1 MKISIITPS
10 FNSEKTIEETIKSVL
25 NQTYKD
31 IEHIIIDCGSTDRT
45 LEIIRK
51 YSYSDLFVNS
61 DKFGSHLDYS
71 NKFISEPDKGIY
83 DGMNKGIKLATGEV
97 IGILNSDDLY
107 FDDYVIENVA
117 KAFKE
122 NDIDC
127 LWGDLVY
134 FKDDP
139 NKFIRIW
146 KTGEYKPGIFKT
158 GWVPPHPT
166 FFVKKEIYEKYG
178 YFRLDFPVAADYE
191 LMLRFLEK
199 YKIKGYYLP
208 KFLVRMRA
216 GGNANKLKNII
227 KGNLECIRAWKVN
240 DLKMPFYTP
249 FLRMLRRIPQILKI

>member
-25 NQTYKD
+25 SQTYND
-31 IEHIIIDCGSTDRT
+31 IEYLIIDGGSRDRT
-45 LEIIRK
+45 LEIVDK
-51 YSYSDLFVNS
+51 YK
-61 DKFGSHLDYS
+61 DKIS
-71 NKFISEPDKGIY
+71 KIVSEPDKGIY
-83 DGMNKGIKLATGEV
+83 DGMNKGIKLATGEIV
-97 IGILNSDDLY
+97 GILNSDDLY
-107 FDDYVIENVA
+107 FDEFVIENVM
-117 KAFKE
+117 KIFRE
-122 NDIDC
+122 NKIDC

-139 NKFIRIW
+139 NKFIRVW
-146 KTGEYKPGIFKT
+146 KGGNYKPGIFKT

-199 YKIKGYYLP
+199 YRIKGYYLP
-208 KFLVRMRA
+208 KFLVKMRV

-240 DLKMPFYTP
+240 GLKMPFYTP
-249 FLRMLRRIPQILKI
+249 FFRMFRRIPQILKI

>member
-10 FNSEKTIEETIKSVL
+10 FNSGKTIEETIKSVL
-25 NQTYKD
+25 SQTYKD
-31 IEHIIIDCGSTDRT
+31 IEYIIIDGGSKDNT
-45 LEIIRK
+45 LEIIEK
-51 YSYSDLFVNS
+51 YK
-61 DKFGSHLDYS
+61 DKIS
-71 NKFISEPDKGIY
+71 KVVSEPDKGIY
-83 DGMNKGIKLATGEV
+83 DGMNKGIKLATGEIV
-97 IGILNSDDLY
+97 GILNSDDLY
-107 FDDYVIENVA
+107 FDEFVIGKVA

-139 NKFIRIW
+139 NKFIRFW
-146 KTGEYKPGIFKT
+146 KAGSYKPGIFKT

-166 FFVKKEIYEKYG
+166 FFVKREIYEKYG
-178 YFRLDFPVAADYE
+178 YFRLDLPVAADYE

-208 KFLVRMRA
+208 EILVKMRA

-227 KGNLECIRAWKVN
+227 KGNLECIRAWKIN
-240 DLKMPFYTP
+240 GIKMPFYTP
-249 FLRMLRRIPQILKI
+249 ILRILRRVPQFIFRALV

>member
-10 FNSEKTIEETIKSVL
+10 FNSGKTIEETIKSIL
-25 NQTYKD
+25 SQTYKN
-31 IEHIIIDCGSTDRT
+31 IEHFIIDGGSKDNT
-45 LEIIRK
+45 LEIIKK
-51 YSYSDLFVNS
+51 YNYL
-61 DKFGSHLDYS
+61 DKFAFYLDYGF
-71 NKFISEPDKGIY
+71 KFVSEPDRGIY
-83 DGMNKGIKLATGEV
+83 DAMNKGIKLATGDIV
-97 IGILNSDDLY
+97 GILNSDDIY
-107 FDDYVIENVA
+107 FDESVIENVM
-117 KAFKE
+117 KIFKE
-122 NDIDC
+122 NQIDC

-139 NKFIRIW
+139 SKFIRIW
-146 KTGEYKPGIFKT
+146 KAGSYKPGIFKT

-191 LMLRFLEK
+191 IMLRFLEK

-208 KFLVRMRA
+208 KFLVKMRA

-240 DLKMPFYTP
+240 NLKISIFTP
-249 FLRMLRRIPQILKI
+249 ILRIFRRIPQIIKQC

>member
-1 MKISIITPS
+1 MKISIVTPS

-25 NQTYKD
+25 SQAYND
-31 IEHIIIDCGSTDRT
+31 IEYLIIDSDSKDRT
-45 LEIIRK
+45 LEIVDK
-51 YSYSDLFVNS
+51 YR
-61 DKFGSHLDYS
+61 DK
-71 NKFISEPDKGIY
+71 ISKIVSEKDKGIY
-83 DGMNKGIKLATGEV
+83 DGMNKGIKLAAGEIV
-97 IGILNSDDLY
+97 GILNSDDLY
-107 FDDYVIENVA
+107 FDEFVIENVM

-122 NDIDC
+122 NKIDC

-146 KTGEYKPGIFKT
+146 RGGKYKSGIFKT

-166 FFVKKEIYEKYG
+166 FFVKKEIYEEYG

-199 YKIKGYYLP
+199 YRIKGYYLP
-208 KFLVRMRA
+208 KFLVKMRI

-240 DLKMPFYTP
+240 GLKMPFYTP
-249 FLRMLRRIPQILKI
+249 FFRMFRRIPQILKI

>member
-25 NQTYKD
+25 SQTYND
-31 IEHIIIDCGSTDRT
+31 IEYLIIDGGSRDRT
-45 LEIIRK
+45 LEIVDK
-51 YSYSDLFVNS
+51 YK
-61 DKFGSHLDYS
+61 DKIS
-71 NKFISEPDKGIY
+71 KIVSEPDKGIY
-83 DGMNKGIKLATGEV
+83 DGMNKGIKLATGEIV
-97 IGILNSDDLY
+97 GILNSDDLY
-107 FDDYVIENVA
+107 FDESVIENVM
-117 KAFKE
+117 KVFKE
-122 NDIDC
+122 NKIDC

-139 NKFIRIW
+139 NKFIRVW
-146 KTGEYKPGIFKT
+146 KGGNYKPGIFKT

-199 YKIKGYYLP
+199 YRVKGYYLP
-208 KFLVRMRA
+208 KFLVKMRA

-240 DLKMPFYTP
+240 GLKMPFYTP
-249 FLRMLRRIPQILKI
+249 FFRILRRIPQILKI

>member
-1 MKISIITPS
+1 MKISIVTPS

-25 NQTYKD
+25 SQAYND
-31 IEHIIIDCGSTDRT
+31 IEYLIIDSDSKDRT
-45 LEIIRK
+45 LEIVDK
-51 YSYSDLFVNS
+51 YR
-61 DKFGSHLDYS
+61 DK
-71 NKFISEPDKGIY
+71 ISKIVSEKDKGIY
-83 DGMNKGIKLATGEV
+83 DGMNKGIKLAAGEIV
-97 IGILNSDDLY
+97 GILNSDDLY
-107 FDDYVIENVA
+107 FDEFVIENVM

-122 NDIDC
+122 NKIDC

-146 KTGEYKPGIFKT
+146 RGGKYKSGIFKT

-166 FFVKKEIYEKYG
+166 FFVKKEIYEEYG

-199 YKIKGYYLP
+199 YRIKGYYLP
-208 KFLVRMRA
+208 KFLIKMRI

-240 DLKMPFYTP
+240 GLKMPFYTP
-249 FLRMLRRIPQILKI
+249 FFRMFRRIPQILKI

>member
-10 FNSEKTIEETIKSVL
+10 LNSEKTIEETIKSVL
-25 NQTYKD
+25 SQTYKD
-31 IEHIIIDCGSTDRT
+31 IEYIIIDGGSKDKTI
-45 LEIIRK
+45 EIVDK
-51 YSYSDLFVNS
+51 YR
-61 DKFGSHLDYS
+61 DK
-71 NKFISEPDKGIY
+71 ISKIVSEKDKGIY
-83 DGMNKGIKLATGEV
+83 DGMNKGIKLATGEIV
-97 IGILNSDDLY
+97 GILNSDDLY
-107 FDDYVIENVA
+107 FDESVIENVM
-117 KAFKE
+117 KVFKE
-122 NDIDC
+122 NKIDC

-139 NKFIRIW
+139 NKFIRVW
-146 KTGEYKPGIFKT
+146 KGGNYRPGIFKT

-199 YKIKGYYLP
+199 YRVKGYYLP
-208 KFLVRMRA
+208 KFLVKMRA

-240 DLKMPFYTP
+240 GLKMPFYTP
-249 FLRMLRRIPQILKI
+249 FFRILRRIPQILKI

>member
-31 IEHIIIDCGSTDRT
+31 IEYIIIDGGSKDGT
-45 LEIIRK
+45 LEIVNK
-51 YSYSDLFVNS
+51 YK
-61 DKFGSHLDYS
+61 DKIA
-71 NKFISEPDKGIY
+71 KIVSESDKGIY
-83 DGMNKGIKLATGEV
+83 DGMNKGIKLTTGEIV
-97 IGILNSDDLY
+97 GILNSDDLY
-107 FDDYVIENVA
+107 FDEYVIENIA

-122 NDIDC
+122 NSIDC

-146 KTGEYKPGIFKT
+146 KAGEYKPGIFKT
-158 GWVPPHPT
+158 GWMPPHPT
-166 FFVKKEIYEKYG
+166 FFVKREIYEKYG

-191 LMLRFLEK
+191 LMFRFLEK

-208 KFLVRMRA
+208 KFLIKMRA

-227 KGNLECIRAWKVN
+227 KGNLECIKAWNINGV
-240 DLKMPFYTP
+240 KMPFYAP
-249 FLRMLRRIPQILKI
+249 FFRILRRVFQFLRI